1 MRKLFDL
8 RAVVELLSR
17 IADSLFPFRF
27 CTVVVLF
34 CFNCMYC
41 GSAALRAARRLV
53 ATDSDARA
61 PDARAMASPR
71 ASSVRATLERARA
84 MLHDA
89 VRRARALKRDATADE
104 ARRRD
109 DDARATTTTGRR
121 AESSPSPPK
130 TPTDSTEKRAKRSSP
145 TSSPEDAREEDAR
158 AKGRARRAKRAR
170 PERGGDGRA
179 PFERA
184 ERARGMYFNSA
195 SFTMMSATPEVD
207 SDDDGARREIDES
220 ARLIHE
226 FTDLAEEEL
235 QYMVK
240 WNSVALRF
248 RCLGR
253 HESPALCEAF
263 ARTHWRS
270 LREKDFFSY
279 YLRTVLAMYEFGAID
294 RAGVVHALRVAA
306 DVTGRKCA
314 GWRRHSIH

>member
-1 MRKLFDL
+1 
-8 RAVVELLSR
+8 V
-17 IADSLFPFRF
+17 
-27 CTVVVLF
+27 
-34 CFNCMYC
+34 Y
-41 GSAALRAARRLV
+41 GSARRVASSRRARATNSVANAPDAAR
-53 ATDSDARA
+53 
-61 PDARAMASPR
+61 ARAMASPPGGL
-71 ASSVRATLERARA
+71 SGVRATLERARA

-89 VRRARALKRDATADE
+89 VRRARAGKRDATAVEAATANE

-109 DDARATTTTGRR
+109 ADARATTTTGRR
-121 AESSPSPPK
+121 ADGSPSPPK
-130 TPTDSTEKRAKRSSP
+130 TPTESTEKRAKRSSP
-145 TSSPEDAREEDAR
+145 TSSPEEAREEA
-158 AKGRARRAKRAR
+158 AAGRAKRTKR
-170 PERGGDGRA
+170 PPPERGGAVRA
-179 PFERA
+179 PFERD
-184 ERARGMYFNSA
+184 EPARGVYFNSS

-240 WNSVALRF
+240 WNSIALRF

-253 HESPALCEAF
+253 HESAALCEAF

-306 DVTGRKCA
+306 DVTGQKRV